1 MKNNLQKSLFLNG
14 EGDALFRRNVDSYSK
29 NPNNFQTDE
38 KVVSHFNSLP
48 IPNSKKIKVLEIGCG
63 QGYLLNILKKTKKWE
78 FYGLDP
84 SIEAIKTAKD
94 LGINACVGTADNLPF
109 EDNLFDLIIFGHC
122 LYLCDLTDLFK
133 IAHETH
139 RVSKDES
146 WICIIDFWSPELKRI
161 PYKHQDGIYSHKFDF
176 SKIFKWHPFFTV
188 IDHNLRHNSTFKY
201 TDEKDEW
208 TSITTLRK
216 IEF

>member
-1 MKNNLQKSLFLNG
+1 MKNNSQKNLFLNG
-14 EGDALFRRNVDSYSK
+14 AGDAFFRRNVEAYANNPK
-29 NPNNFQTDE
+29 NLQTDE
-38 KVVSHFNSLP
+38 KLISYLNSLP
-48 IPNSKKIKVLEIGCG
+48 IPNNKNIKVLEIGCG
-63 QGYLLNILKKTKKWE
+63 QGYLLNSLKKIKKWE

-84 SIEAIKTAKD
+84 SIEACKIAKNH
-94 LGINACVGTADNLPF
+94 GISAFVGTADNLPF
-109 EDNLFDLIIFGHC
+109 QDKIFDFIIFGHC

-133 IAHETH
+133 IANETH
-139 RVSKDES
+139 RVSKYKS
-146 WICIIDFWSPELKRI
+146 WICIIDFWSPDLKKI

-188 IDHNLRHNSTFKY
+188 IDHNLRHNLNFKY